1 MYVSEMIVARSLVL
15 LPVKSPCIPSWR
27 PFEGSETGDNVSLC
41 VFNISSSS
49 LAGTLH
55 MILHWT
61 VIGQTGFYRDP
72 SSLGFTSIFD
82 SDHHHYHCLSMP
94 IVWTVSQHVL
104 YCTRDQF
111 RLVHSSI
118 EICDVDT
125 QLSKAFLTFC
135 CVYYLRMSIIY
146 LTRSSV
152 IETHGNISYLEWTS
166 LIPSMCC
173 VLCCGSTCG
182 KYSVR
187 QHCRVNTEDT
197 AQYLNNNRTRSY
209 IGDRIIEKLS
219 KFQNSLIPLYVRKH
233 DAVGTWKLVW
243 GHTTIKLK
251 FALVKCGW

>member
-1 MYVSEMIVARSLVL
+1 M
-15 LPVKSPCIPSWR
+15 
-27 PFEGSETGDNVSLC
+27 
-41 VFNISSSS
+41 
-49 LAGTLH
+49 
-55 MILHWT
+55 
-61 VIGQTGFYRDP
+61 
-72 SSLGFTSIFD
+72 
-82 SDHHHYHCLSMP
+82 
-94 IVWTVSQHVL
+94 L

-118 EICDVDT
+118 EISDVNT
-125 QLSKAFLTFC
+125 QLSEAFLTFC

-182 KYSVR
+182 KYSAR
-187 QHCRVNTEDT
+187 QHCRVNTELTDT

-219 KFQNSLIPLYVRKH
+219 KLQNSVLEN
-233 DAVGTWKLVW
+233 
-243 GHTTIKLK
+243 LK
-251 FALVKCGW
+251 MDI